1 LLFFGR
7 ERGRKMLEEMI
18 EKIKGFSEKASLV
31 IGLSLIIGNML
42 LIFLLSFIVPIN
54 MWVAMIE
61 GIIVTVIAILFLFN
75 FLEKRRLRMEE
86 DK

>member
-1 LLFFGR
+1 
-7 ERGRKMLEEMI
+7 MLEEMI

>member
-1 LLFFGR
+1 
-7 ERGRKMLEEMI
+7 MLKEMI